1 MFDTTQR
8 HPIRTT
14 MKSADGLVP
23 GNHGRVLRLLMPAAL
38 ALAPA
43 ACDQETA
50 PVPTSGFAISDSAGI
65 PVVDNYAPERDSGE
79 FWTVNPEPEFV
90 VGGYSGLFGAANDSS
105 HLVWGVA
112 GVAPLSDG
120 RVAVISASNKVVLV
134 FERSG
139 ALSSA
144 FGREGEGPGE
154 FAVRPAHL
162 QVLPGDTIVVWD
174 AGFRRVNYFDPSGT
188 LLRERHLDVGAVME
202 ATSTADQSPPEAVT
216 RPLPD
221 GSFLVEMYPRD
232 WPMPDHGAVYRE
244 PIHFARMDAAYTVH
258 SFGWWAGREY
268 LSTPPS
274 VAWFVPY
281 AARSMIAAGGNPI
294 LVYAT
299 NGDDYE
305 IRQFSDT
312 GMLQRVLRRMAPP
325 RRSLTRSL
333 IRENREANE
342 ALSPAFDWAAW
353 ERMVANLP
361 RRYEPA
367 ISSLK
372 VDSEGY
378 LWVADRTKSEGG
390 KLWSVFSPVGRWVG
404 TVLLPRGAIQW
415 IGSDLLII
423 STIDPDLGIETIAG
437 YRLNRTD

>member
-1 MFDTTQR
+1 MS
-8 HPIRTT
+8 
-14 MKSADGLVP
+14 SAV
-23 GNHGRVLRLLMPAAL
+23 RLLIPAL
-38 ALAPA
+38 ALCGA
-43 ACDQETA
+43 ACEHETV
-50 PVPTSGFAISDSAGI
+50 PIPTSGFAISDSAGVPI
-65 PVVDNYAPERDSGE
+65 VENYAPETDSDE
-79 FWTVNPEPEFV
+79 FWTVDSEPEFV
-90 VGGYSGLFGAANDSS
+90 IGGYSGLFGAANDSS
-105 HLVWGVA
+105 HLVWRVT

-120 RVAVISASNKVVLV
+120 RVAMISASNKVILV

-139 ALSSA
+139 AFSSA

-154 FAVRPAHL
+154 FAVGPAHL
-162 QVLPGDTIVVWD
+162 QVFPGDTIVVWD

-188 LLRERHLDVGAVME
+188 LLRERHIDVGAVME

-232 WPMPDHGAVYRE
+232 WPMPDHGAVYRK
-244 PIHFARMDAAYTVH
+244 PIHFARVDAAYTVH

-281 AARSMIAAGGNPI
+281 AARSMIAAGGNPV

-312 GMLQRVLRRMAPP
+312 GKLQRVLRRTVPP
-325 RRSLTRSL
+325 RNPLTRSL
-333 IRENREANE
+333 IRENKEANE
-342 ALSPAFDWAAW
+342 ALGSAFDWPAW
-353 ERMVANLP
+353 ERMVADLP

-367 ISSLK
+367 ISHLK
-372 VDSEGY
+372 VGSEGY
-378 LWVADRTKSEGG
+378 LWVRDRTKSEGG
-390 KLWSVFSPVGRWVG
+390 NLWSVFSPEGRWLG
-404 TVLLPRGAIQW
+404 TVLLPLGAIRW
-415 IGSDLLII
+415 IGRDLLIL
-423 STIDPDLGIETIAG
+423 STIDPDLGIETITG
-437 YRLNRTD
+437 YRLNRTRSPDLPSP